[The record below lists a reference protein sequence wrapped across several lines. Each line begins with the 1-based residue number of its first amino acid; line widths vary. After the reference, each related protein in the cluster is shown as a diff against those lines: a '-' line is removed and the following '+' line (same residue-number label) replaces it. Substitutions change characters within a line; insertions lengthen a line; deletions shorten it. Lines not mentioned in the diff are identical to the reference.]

1 VFRTLKMGRY
11 SGALKL
17 IGDVLRET
25 KEELLTTVFVITH
38 PPPSRTSVRGGIG
51 GSLYVFCVFVFVA
64 GAALQ
69 LSIPMR
75 ARSAV
80 LIGSMTGSATLAR
93 QAPSSDGRS

>member
-1 VFRTLKMGRY
+1 MGRY

-51 GSLYVFCVFVFVA
+51 GSLYVFCVFVLV
-64 GAALQ
+64 GW
-69 LSIPMR
+69 S
-75 ARSAV
+75 
-80 LIGSMTGSATLAR
+80 GSAAFHPDEGAVSRPDRLDDRVGDPCGA
-93 QAPSSDGRS
+93 SSLFRREKLT